1 MAANLIS
8 MPFTFVY
15 SGVMVLWST
24 LPTTFARAFVIAVI
38 QFVCLAMIGL
48 IMFVQ
53 FGGLELMRR

>member
-8 MPFTFVY
+8 MPFTFVM
-15 SGVMVLWST
+15 GVMVLWST